1 MRVAAGLNGD
11 QLAARLAARFGWA
24 EKTGPPKV
32 SKIENGRQVP
42 TADIIRAWAEAT
54 GHPGETDELLD
65 ILADI
70 QTVHVR
76 RRRMLRK
83 GEAPLQEDYDQRAQ
97 AVTSFRN
104 FEVAFIPGLLQTSA
118 YARSLIKQV
127 AAVFGITDVDEAVQA
142 RMHRQDI
149 LYDSSKT
156 FEFVFTEAALRILSC
171 PRHVMLGQLD
181 RLLSLSADNVKIG
194 IIPFGT
200 ELTITPVNG
209 FLLLD
214 DQLIVETYGWEDQEH
229 GDESA
234 THRRIFDM
242 LMADALKD
250 DEARRLI
257 ARAAEDLRER
267 KLKEAGATRVRT
279 ACLYRAFPDM
289 GQQAMLTLSSKT
301 LATSVV
307 ALPLCLCEE
316 DAQAL

>member
-24 EKTGPPKV
+24 KKTAPPKV
-32 SKIENGRQVP
+32 SKIENGHQVP
-42 TADIIRAWAEAT
+42 TPDIIRAWVEET
-54 GHPGETDELLD
+54 GHPGDTDELLD
-65 ILADI
+65 ILADM
-70 QTVHVR
+70 QTVHIR

-83 GEAPLQEDYDQRAQ
+83 GETPLQEDYDQRAQ

-118 YARSLIKQV
+118 YARSLITQV
-127 AAVFGITDVDEAVQA
+127 AAIFGITDVDEAVQA
-142 RMHRQDI
+142 RMHRQNV

-171 PRHVMLGQLD
+171 PRQVMLGQLD
-181 RLLSLSADNVKIG
+181 RLLSLSADNVRIG
-194 IIPFGT
+194 IIPFGA

-214 DQLIVETYGWEDQEH
+214 DQLIVETYCWEDQEH

-267 KLKEAGATRVRT
+267 KLSA
-279 ACLYRAFPDM
+279 
-289 GQQAMLTLSSKT
+289 SSVS
-301 LATSVV
+301 AVMI
-307 ALPLCLCEE
+307 A
-316 DAQAL
+316 

>member
-42 TADIIRAWAEAT
+42 TAEIIRAWAEAT
-54 GHPGETDELLD
+54 GHPGETDELLE
-65 ILADI
+65 ILADM
-70 QTVHVR
+70 QTVHIR

-83 GEAPLQEDYDQRAQ
+83 GEAPLQEDYDQRAR

-127 AAVFGITDVDEAVQA
+127 ATVFGITDVDEAVQA
-142 RMHRQDI
+142 RMRRQDI

-214 DQLIVETYGWEDQEH
+214 DQLVVETYCWEDREH

-242 LMADALKD
+242 LMTDALKD

-257 ARAAEDLRER
+257 TNAAEDLRER
-267 KLKEAGATRVRT
+267 SGT
-279 ACLYRAFPDM
+279 
-289 GQQAMLTLSSKT
+289 
-301 LATSVV
+301 
-307 ALPLCLCEE
+307 
-316 DAQAL
+316 

>member
-11 QLAARLAARFGWA
+11 QLAAKLAARFGWA
-24 EKTGPPKV
+24 KKTAPPKV
-32 SKIENGRQVP
+32 SKIENGHQVP
-42 TADIIRAWAEAT
+42 TPDIIRAWAEET
-54 GHPGETDELLD
+54 GYPQDTDELLD
-65 ILADI
+65 ILADM
-70 QTVHVR
+70 QTVHIR

-83 GEAPLQEDYDQRAQ
+83 GEAPLQEDYDQRAR

-118 YARSLIKQV
+118 YARSLITQV

-171 PRHVMLGQLD
+171 PRQVMLGQLD

-194 IIPFGT
+194 IIPFGS

-214 DQLIVETYGWEDQEH
+214 DHLIVETYCWEDQEH

-234 THRRIFDM
+234 THSRIFDM
-242 LMADALKD
+242 LMADALKE
-250 DEARRLI
+250 DESRRLI
-257 ARAAEDLRER
+257 ARAAEDLRESG
-267 KLKEAGATRVRT
+267 KEG
-279 ACLYRAFPDM
+279 
-289 GQQAMLTLSSKT
+289 
-301 LATSVV
+301 
-307 ALPLCLCEE
+307 
-316 DAQAL
+316 